1 MADLPTYDAAPQTD
15 PPTREEELLFRALYD
30 QWHAKIYSLSM
41 HVTRSAFMSEEI
53 TQDVFLKLWNQRSHL
68 AQIEHLPAWIR
79 TVTINTTINYL
90 RKKARE
96 QLLLKNYL
104 EQAPGE
110 ADDAFRGIREREL
123 SQLLQGIVNE
133 LSPQQQ
139 KVWELTRVAGMTL
152 EQAAVEMGIT
162 RNTAKEHLARA
173 VKTIRS
179 RMDGHIELMVTA
191 AVGLFF

>member
-1 MADLPTYDAAPQTD
+1 MPTYDAAPQLD
-15 PPTREEELLFRALYD
+15 PPTREEELVFREIYD
-30 QWHAKIYSLSM
+30 QWHARIYSLSM
-41 HVTRSAFMSEEI
+41 YVTRSAFMSEEI
-53 TQDVFLKLWNQRSHL
+53 TQDVFLKLWNQRSSL

-79 TVTINTTINYL
+79 TITINTTINYL

-104 EQAPGE
+104 EQAHE
-110 ADDAFRGIREREL
+110 QTDDGFQGLREREL
-123 SQLLQGIVNE
+123 AGLLQGIVKD

-139 KVWELTRVAGMTL
+139 KVWELTRGGGMTL
-152 EQAAVEMGIT
+152 EQAAIEMGIT

-173 VKTIRS
+173 IKTIRS

-191 AVGLFF
+191 AVGLFL